1 MYLNLYIVILCK
13 KYATLHKVN
22 HQISLLEGLANK
34 ANHNFTMHSVPGSL
48 YSFRFRFS
56 RISVFYNKKF
66 KKNRETAEF
75 IPDQL
80 RFHGKNFS

>member
-34 ANHNFTMHSVPGSL
+34 ANHNFTMAVAFF
-48 YSFRFRFS
+48 Y
-56 RISVFYNKKF
+56 VFFYF
-66 KKNRETAEF
+66 CGLLIIDE
-75 IPDQL
+75 L
-80 RFHGKNFS
+80 

>member
-34 ANHNFTMHSVPGSL
+34 ANHNFTMAVAFFM
-48 YSFRFRFS
+48 YF
-56 RISVFYNKKF
+56 VFLWPSH
-66 KKNRETAEF
+66 NR
-75 IPDQL
+75 
-80 RFHGKNFS
+80 